1 MTRVETLKIMMLALA
16 IVAALGM
23 RGAQA
28 QAQAQTAEGA
38 ALVAG
43 GCFWCVEADFE
54 KIPGITEAVS
64 GFAGGTVENPTYRQV
79 TRGGTGHLETVLIR
93 FDPSV
98 IGYRAVLD
106 IFLRSIDP
114 LDDGGQFC
122 DRGHSYSP
130 AIFALD
136 DTQAR
141 IAAAAL
147 ADAAADLGR
156 QSLKV
161 PLRDAMP
168 FYAADS
174 YHQDYYKSDDLIIS
188 RFGPISKANAYV
200 RYREACGR
208 DRRIRAVWG
217 DAALPGKALMN

>member
-1 MTRVETLKIMMLALA
+1 MTRLDATKTLVLALA
-16 IVAALGM
+16 IVAGVNIRTAT
-23 RGAQA
+23 AQA
-28 QAQAQTAEGA
+28 TEGT

-54 KIPGITEAVS
+54 KVPGVIEAVS

-79 TRGGTGHLETVLIR
+79 TRGGTGHLEAVQIR
-93 FDPSV
+93 FDPSI
-98 IGYRAVLD
+98 IGYRDIVD

-136 DTQAR
+136 TEQAR
-141 IAAAAL
+141 V
-147 ADAAADLGR
+147 ADAALSAAAGDLGR
-156 QSLKV
+156 KSTKV
-161 PLRDAMP
+161 PLREAAP
-168 FYAADS
+168 FYPADG
-174 YHQDYYKSDDLIIS
+174 YHQDYYKSGDLIIS
-188 RFGPISKANAYV
+188 RFGPISKADAYV

-208 DRRIRAVWG
+208 DRRLNQVWG
-217 DAALPGKALMN
+217 DAALTGIPKPVN

>member
-1 MTRVETLKIMMLALA
+1 MNRIETLKIMVLAIA
-16 IVAALGM
+16 IVAGLGV

-28 QAQAQTAEGA
+28 QAKAEAGA

-54 KIPGITEAVS
+54 KIPGVTEAVS

-79 TRGGTGHLETVLIR
+79 TRGGTGHLEVVLIR
-93 FDPSV
+93 YDPAV
-98 IGYRAVLD
+98 IGYREILD

-122 DRGHSYSP
+122 DRGESYSP

-141 IAAAAL
+141 IAQAAL

-156 QSLKV
+156 DSLRV
-161 PLRDAMP
+161 PLRDAAP
-168 FYAADS
+168 FYPADA

-188 RFGPISKANAYV
+188 RFGPISKANAYD
-200 RYREACGR
+200 RYRDACGR
-208 DRRIRAVWG
+208 DQRIREIWG
-217 DAALPGKALMN
+217 DMALPGEALVN

>member
-1 MTRVETLKIMMLALA
+1 MKRLETLKILMLALA
-16 IVAALGM
+16 IVAGIGV

-28 QAQAQTAEGA
+28 QAAEGA

-54 KIPGITEAVS
+54 KIPGITKAVS

-79 TRGGTGHLETVLIR
+79 TRGGTGHLEAVLIR
-93 FDPSV
+93 YDPTV
-98 IGYRAVLD
+98 IGYREILD

-136 DTQAR
+136 DAQAR
-141 IAAAAL
+141 IAEAAL

-156 QSLKV
+156 RSLKV
-161 PLRDAMP
+161 PLREAAP
-168 FYAADS
+168 FYPAEA

-188 RFGPISKANAYV
+188 RFGPISKASAYV

-217 DAALPGKALMN
+217 DAALPGEALVN

>member
-1 MTRVETLKIMMLALA
+1 MKRLETIKLLMLALA
-16 IVAALGM
+16 IVTGLGM
-23 RGAQA
+23 RGAH
-28 QAQAQTAEGA
+28 AQTEEGY

-54 KIPGITEAVS
+54 KIPGVTEAVS

-79 TRGGTGHLETVLIR
+79 TRGGTGHLEVVMIR
-93 FDPSV
+93 YDPSV
-98 IGYRAVLD
+98 IEYREIID

-136 DTQAR
+136 AEQAR
-141 IAAAAL
+141 IADAALSAAAG
-147 ADAAADLGR
+147 DLGR
-156 QSLKV
+156 RALKV
-161 PLRDAMP
+161 PLREAAP
-168 FYAADS
+168 FYPADA

-188 RFGPISKANAYV
+188 RFGPISKANAYD

-217 DAALPGKALMN
+217 DAALPGKPRVN

>member
-1 MTRVETLKIMMLALA
+1 MRRIETLKILMLALA
-16 IVAALGM
+16 IVAGLGM

-28 QAQAQTAEGA
+28 QEQEGS

-64 GFAGGTVENPTYRQV
+64 GFAGGTVENPTYREV
-79 TRGGTGHLETVLIR
+79 TRGGTGHLEAVMIR
-93 FDPSV
+93 YDPSV
-98 IGYRAVLD
+98 IGYREVLD

-136 DTQAR
+136 DAQAR
-141 IAAAAL
+141 IAEAAL
-147 ADAAADLGR
+147 AGAAADLGR
-156 QSLKV
+156 GSLKV
-161 PLRDAMP
+161 PLREAAP
-168 FYAADS
+168 FYPADA

-200 RYREACGR
+200 RYRDACGR

-217 DAALPGKALMN
+217 DAALPGEALVN

>member
-1 MTRVETLKIMMLALA
+1 MKRLETLKILMLALA
-16 IVAALGM
+16 IVAGLGM

-28 QAQAQTAEGA
+28 QAAEGA

-64 GFAGGTVENPTYRQV
+64 GFAGGTVESPTYRQV
-79 TRGGTGHLETVLIR
+79 TRGGTGHLEAVLIR
-93 FDPSV
+93 YDPSV
-98 IGYRAVLD
+98 IGYRDVLD

-136 DTQAR
+136 DAQAR
-141 IAAAAL
+141 IAEAAL

-156 QSLKV
+156 RALKV
-161 PLRDAMP
+161 PLRDAAP
-168 FYAADS
+168 FYPAEA
-174 YHQDYYKSDDLIIS
+174 YHQDYYKSDDLILS

-217 DAALPGKALMN
+217 DAALPGDGLVN